1 MTNPNDQN
9 ALDFVRASNKD
20 KLYQATLKEVQDN
33 LSEETKTKIKDML
46 KTKSPEQVRQAI
58 YLFFKNQRL
67 NSLRLTLRLSFDSR
81 GVFLYT
87 DLMQL
92 KTRKLQL
99 KLRKTN
105 ELIIKLKVK
114 YLDKPSVYQ
123 DINKIDEKLVGI
135 DRLIDS
141 KQ

>member
-1 MTNPNDQN
+1 M
-9 ALDFVRASNKD
+9 
-20 KLYQATLKEVQDN
+20 
-33 LSEETKTKIKDML
+33 
-46 KTKSPEQVRQAI
+46 
-58 YLFFKNQRL
+58 
-67 NSLRLTLRLSFDSR
+67 SFDSR

-114 YLDKPSVYQ
+114 YLDKPSVYT
-123 DINKIDEKLVGI
+123 DINRIDEKLVEI
-135 DRLIDS
+135 DKLIDNN
-141 KQ
+141 K